1 MPGQA
6 PGPTVPD
13 VRGPYVL
20 PLSRDEVASGMGPEA
35 GEYWICSTFAAGIA
49 GRFSP
54 GDCPCPQSCA
64 QKPRLANRPARN
76 KRALRPAGK
85 IGKGRMVPAL
95 CYGTARKPEK
105 RLKWDVDGPEWRT
118 AAAQVDLASQFDTS
132 LAVMRLDMHRPI
144 GMRRLVLIVLLLLL
158 FVSAGWHLWP
168 SSEPDDA
175 LHPRPSAI
183 ERTMADVLPRL
194 NLANDWATRVEERE
208 LEWMLSKQLQEIE
221 WSSRGSRGRPTASH
235 YQEKIKAI
243 LEKK

>member
-1 MPGQA
+1 
-6 PGPTVPD
+6 
-13 VRGPYVL
+13 
-20 PLSRDEVASGMGPEA
+20 MGPEA

-64 QKPRLANRPARN
+64 QKPRLANRPGRN

-85 IGKGRMVPAL
+85 IGKGRRVPAL

-105 RLKWDVDGPEWRT
+105 RLKWGCGRSGAPHCG
-118 AAAQVDLASQFDTS
+118 AAQADLASQFHS
-132 LAVMRLDMHRPI
+132 SRSVMQLDMHRPI

-158 FVSAGWHLWP
+158 FVAAGWHLLP

-183 ERTMADVLPRL
+183 ERTLADVLPRL
-194 NLANDWATRVEERE
+194 NLANDWAMKVNLREMEWQLIESFREFEPLHVKTRLLWERRE
-208 LEWMLSKQLQEIE
+208 TVA
-221 WSSRGSRGRPTASH
+221 RR
-235 YQEKIKAI
+235 
-243 LEKK
+243 